1 MNNQKL
7 LQLKLPGAFLLSLM
21 LALPVFAQDEAEGE
35 APPPKQVLIKNV
47 NIFDGFD
54 DRLQDGMDV
63 LVEENFIKEV
73 GKSISAPGAEVID
86 GGGRTMTPGQKN
98 ALKTSLYTKNFLKN
112 RDCLNISL
120 LHKQEKVLITYLTS
134 SWSEQMTVTS

>member
-7 LQLKLPGAFLLSLM
+7 LQLKMSGAFLLSLM

-35 APPPKQVLIKNV
+35 APSPNQVLIKNV

-63 LVEENFIKEV
+63 LVEENFNAIALAVFGGVREALL
-73 GKSISAPGAEVID
+73 GDSIERVS
-86 GGGRTMTPGQKN
+86 
-98 ALKTSLYTKNFLKN
+98 
-112 RDCLNISL
+112 
-120 LHKQEKVLITYLTS
+120 
-134 SWSEQMTVTS
+134 